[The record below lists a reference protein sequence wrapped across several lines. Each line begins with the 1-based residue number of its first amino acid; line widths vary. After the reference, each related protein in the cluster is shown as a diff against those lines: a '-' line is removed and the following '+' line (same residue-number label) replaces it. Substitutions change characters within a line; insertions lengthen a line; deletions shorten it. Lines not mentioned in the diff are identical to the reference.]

1 MYVCVHTLIMDIVV
15 SSNYYQGILIEY
27 LYVGILN
34 EDGSVDNDRSIKRLA
49 QVAVAYAKAGT

>member
-15 SSNYYQGILIEY
+15 SSNYYQGILTEY

-34 EDGSVDNDRSIKRLA
+34 EDGSVNNDRSIKRLA

>member
-1 MYVCVHTLIMDIVV
+1 MDIVV

>member
-1 MYVCVHTLIMDIVV
+1 MYVCVHTLIMDTVV
-15 SSNYYQGILIEY
+15 SSNYYQGILIKY

>member
-15 SSNYYQGILIEY
+15 SSNYYQGILIKC
-27 LYVGILN
+27 LYVGMLN